1 MADWFLNSKFRT
13 AGVEP
18 NASYLLQAVVQMRT
32 VVLKFEQ
39 RYASLP
45 WL

>member
-1 MADWFLNSKFRT
+1 MADWFLNSKFQA

-32 VVLKFEQ
+32 VVLKCEQ
-39 RYASLP
+39 QSASLP
-45 WL
+45 WR